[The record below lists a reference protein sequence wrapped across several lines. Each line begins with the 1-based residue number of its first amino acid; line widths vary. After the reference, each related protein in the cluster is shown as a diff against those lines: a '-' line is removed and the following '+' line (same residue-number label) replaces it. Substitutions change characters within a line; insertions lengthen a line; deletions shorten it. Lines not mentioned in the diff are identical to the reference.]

1 MIQFNND
8 NPILIQFNNDNPI
21 MIRFNDTIQIMIQ
34 YFNSIQ
40 DTRHRFFQHDE
51 GFLVNETTKS
61 GFFWFHGE
69 VFFGAGS

>member
-1 MIQFNND
+1 
-8 NPILIQFNNDNPI
+8 
-21 MIRFNDTIQIMIQ
+21 MIRFNDTIQITIQ

-61 GFFWFHGE
+61 GFFGFTERCFLELGVE
-69 VFFGAGS
+69 IKTVGSRR